1 MKVILDTHNFLWY
14 IWGNAKLPVETRTLI
29 DDPNNQIFLSIGSL
43 WEIAIK
49 VNIGKLK
56 INKPLQVLVPIKI
69 NVLPIRL
76 NHLETLISLPLHHRD
91 PFDRIIISQAIS
103 EKLDVSSVDDNFRFY
118 DINLI

>member
-14 IWGNAKLPVETRTLI
+14 IWGNTKLPVETRKSI